1 LRLKRYYL
9 FHKPHKV
16 LCQFTSEG
24 TSKTTLSHFLDVPA
38 DVYPLGRLDEDSEG
52 LLLLSSE
59 RSLMKPYSEK
69 GTEKEYWVQV
79 EGMPKKEDL
88 EALTRGIQ
96 LNIKGK
102 PQVLRAKFAG
112 IFEEARPKV
121 AERDP
126 PIRQRQH
133 IPDCW
138 LKIVL
143 NEGKNRQIRRM
154 TAAIGFPTLRLI
166 RVRIGQISLAGLGLG
181 EFMETDR
188 NHFLKALG

>member
-1 LRLKRYYL
+1 M
-9 FHKPHKV
+9 
-16 LCQFTSEG
+16 LCQFTAEG
-24 TSKTTLSHFLDVPA
+24 STKSTLAHFLDVPSN
-38 DVYPLGRLDEDSEG
+38 VYPLGRLDEDSEG

-59 RSLMKPYSEK
+59 RTLMKPYSEK

-79 EGMPKKEDL
+79 EGMPT
-88 EALTRGIQ
+88 EASLVQLTKGIQ
-96 LNIKGK
+96 LIIKGK
-102 PQVLRAKFAG
+102 KQLLRARFAG
-112 IFEEARPKV
+112 VFEEARQLVP
-121 AERDP
+121 ERDP

-166 RVRIGQISLAGLGLG
+166 RVRIGQVTLGQLG
-181 EFMETDR
+181 PGEMVETDR
-188 NHFLKALG
+188 NHFLKAFGKG